1 MADPP
6 TAETSVSSSSASL
19 FSCVES
25 SSLLLR
31 SRLEEGIEG
40 AKEKRRRLEVEDEGK
55 KEAC

>member
-6 TAETSVSSSSASL
+6 TAETPVSSSASL
-19 FSCVES
+19 FSCVVS

-31 SRLEEGIEG
+31 SRLQQGIG
-40 AKEKRRRLEVEDEGK
+40 GRAKERRRRLEVEEEGK

>member
-6 TAETSVSSSSASL
+6 TAESPVSSSSASL
-19 FSCVES
+19 FSCVVS

-31 SRLEEGIEG
+31 SRLQQGIG
-40 AKEKRRRLEVEDEGK
+40 GRAKERRRLEVEEEGK